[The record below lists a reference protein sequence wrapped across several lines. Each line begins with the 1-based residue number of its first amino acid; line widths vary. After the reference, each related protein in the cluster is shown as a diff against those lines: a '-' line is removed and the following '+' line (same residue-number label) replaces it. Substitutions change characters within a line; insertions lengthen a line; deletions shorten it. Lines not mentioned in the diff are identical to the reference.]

1 MKDGIARSPLFY
13 VGDKYKLIKE
23 IKTHFP
29 PSIVRLIEP
38 FVGGG
43 SVFLNVNA
51 DQYLLNDIDSSV
63 ISIHRLLCSYS
74 KESEKFFKSL
84 FSIIDSYGLSLSYRE
99 NSIPDDLKKAFPKK
113 YFAKYNKE
121 AYERMK
127 MEFNA
132 GNCENIMTLYALLIY
147 GFNRMLR
154 FNSKGEFNLPVGD
167 VDFNKNTFVALDDYF
182 RIVNDKNIKWYNKD
196 FKAFLNEIKYCEGD
210 LIYLDPPYLLS
221 FSEYNKLWNEE
232 TERELL
238 RILDDLSAKGIKW
251 AISNVTHYKGRVN
264 ENFLDWSKGYNSFPI
279 KSNYISFNDNS
290 VKKFNEVLI
299 TNY

>member
-1 MKDGIARSPLFY
+1 MKNGIARSPLFY

-23 IKTHFP
+23 IRTHFP
-29 PSIVRLIEP
+29 STITRFIEP

-43 SVFLNVNA
+43 SVFLNIEA
-51 DQYLLNDIDSSV
+51 GQYILNDIDQNV
-63 ISIHRLLCSYS
+63 ISIHQLLCSYS
-74 KESEKFFKSL
+74 CQHDEFFESL
-84 FSIIDSYGLSLSYRE
+84 FSLIDSYGLSLSYLR
-99 NSIPDDLKKAFPKK
+99 NDIPDDLKKAFPKS

-121 AYERMK
+121 AYTKMK
-127 MEFNA
+127 RDYNTS
-132 GNCENIMTLYALLIY
+132 NIDNKMMLYVLLIY

-182 RIVNDKNIKWYNKD
+182 RLVKEKPIEWYCTD
-196 FKAFLNEIKYCEGD
+196 FKTFLNGIDYCDGD
-210 LIYLDPPYLLS
+210 LIYLDPPYLIS
-221 FSEYNKLWNEE
+221 SSEYNKLWNEE
-232 TERELL
+232 NERDLLAVLDELSE
-238 RILDDLSAKGIKW
+238 RGIRW
-251 AISNVTHYKGRVN
+251 AISNVTHYKGKVN
-264 ENFLDWSKGYNSFPI
+264 ELFLNWSDRYNSFPI